1 MYLWRARVWPT
12 SLKPMKPLP
21 GAEFNRHASQLTLVT
36 FAGKRMCR
44 VFDVAIGIDF
54 EAQRSKTSN

>member
-1 MYLWRARVWPT
+1 
-12 SLKPMKPLP
+12 MKPLP